1 MRYFIVLLFLIFKPS
16 VLLANQLICEGNQII
31 DHKQNN
37 KVFDLNAF
45 MIVTLKS
52 QNGNEQTWCGSYK
65 CVKIKLSDDE
75 ITLYEKGFISPAMI
89 EEQSIKINKHNF
101 YFELK
106 QKTIFNGK
114 INTHL
119 TTSGKCKTE

>member
-1 MRYFIVLLFLIFKPS
+1 MFLIFKPTI
-16 VLLANQLICEGNQII
+16 LLANQLICEGNQII
-31 DHKQNN
+31 NHKQNN
-37 KVFDLNAF
+37 KVFDGNAF

-52 QNGNEQTWCGSYK
+52 QIGNEQTWCGSYK

-75 ITLYEKGFISPAMI
+75 ITLDEQGYITPSMF
-89 EEQSIKINKHNF
+89 EEQSIKINRHNF